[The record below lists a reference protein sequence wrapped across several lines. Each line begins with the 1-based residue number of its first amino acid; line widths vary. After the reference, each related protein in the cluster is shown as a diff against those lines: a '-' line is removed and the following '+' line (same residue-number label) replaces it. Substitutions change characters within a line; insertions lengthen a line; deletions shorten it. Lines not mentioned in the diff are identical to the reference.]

1 MNNFEAAKKLVE
13 LYGKHTKNNMDVDGH
28 YAEAV
33 AMGAAALLYN
43 DKEVNVPCQ
52 LQQVLSK

>member
-13 LYGKHTKNNMDVDGH
+13 LYGKHTKNNMDVDGQ

-33 AMGAAALLYN
+33 AMGAAALLYRQE
-43 DKEVNVPCQ
+43 EVNQRC
-52 LQQVLSK
+52 LYEQVLSK